1 MLLLLPTRRLNVAQQ
16 GGSVRR
22 EHRAPDPLPS
32 LVLKDLPSRGAFTG
46 ISLALQ
52 PLSRGYSMPGSCPL
66 AAGQKPA
73 KFIQIF
79 PLELWQFGLSW
90 REGAVY
96 QNQQVR
102 TNSA

>member
-1 MLLLLPTRRLNVAQQ
+1 MLLLLSTRRLNVAQQ

-32 LVLKDLPSRGAFTG
+32 LALKDLPSRGAFTG
-46 ISLALQ
+46 ISSLALQ
-52 PLSRGYSMPGSCPL
+52 PLSRGYSMPGRCPL

-79 PLELWQFGLSW
+79 PLK
-90 REGAVY
+90 R
-96 QNQQVR
+96 
-102 TNSA
+102 